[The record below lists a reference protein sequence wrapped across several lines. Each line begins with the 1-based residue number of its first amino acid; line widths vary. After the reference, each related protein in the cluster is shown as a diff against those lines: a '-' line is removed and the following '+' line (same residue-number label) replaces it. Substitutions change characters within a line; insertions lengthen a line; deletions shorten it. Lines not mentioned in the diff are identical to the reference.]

1 MDVDQRTASGAR
13 KTQYGLDNQDQRK
26 TKKQFWVVPS
36 SVMETMIVNF
46 LSLIPETAGVDFM
59 HLATLFDPAILVQQ
73 FIKSNCNHV
82 GLFTYIELLIL
93 LQIFNAVN
101 H

>member
-1 MDVDQRTASGAR
+1 MDVDQRTAYGPQ

-59 HLATLFDPAILVQQ
+59 HLATLFVPALPVQQ

-93 LQIFNAVN
+93 LQI
-101 H
+101 